1 MRQRRLPRQETTM
14 TPIALPAAVVRALR
28 HPTPEAKDF
37 TPTRFQPA
45 ESKSWFATHYLRF
58 ISSDCPRHQF
68 TLRFYRQLMHCF
80 GHIAHYDSL
89 GFWTEFFTSTA
100 GKIEFLE
107 QTLAWPCYG
116 RPDVTWSDVEGEI
129 IARLR
134 RTNLLDLYRQHLGIE
149 QDAADRAELSRL
161 MAKFGGDTPP
171 ADPGIMRTVLIPM
184 NRSAPTRTSSR
195 QDGDSQLTLGL
206 G

>member
-1 MRQRRLPRQETTM
+1 M

-28 HPTPEAKDF
+28 DPTPDARDF

-45 ESKSWFATHYLRF
+45 ENKSWFATHYLRF

-68 TLRFYRQLMHCF
+68 TLRFYRQLMHCH
-80 GHIAHYDSL
+80 GHIAHYDSG
-89 GFWTEFFTSTA
+89 GFWTEFFASTA

-107 QTLAWPCYG
+107 RTLAWPCYG
-116 RPDVTWSDVEGEI
+116 QPNVTWSDVEREI
-129 IARLR
+129 ITRLR
-134 RTNLLDLYRQHLGIE
+134 RTNLLDIYRRRLSTD
-149 QDAADRAELSRL
+149 QDTADRAELTRL

-171 ADPGIMRTVLIPM
+171 ANPGIMRSVPVPM
-184 NRSAPTRTSSR
+184 NRPAPTRASNR
-195 QDGDSQLTLGL
+195 KDGNSQLTLGL

>member
-1 MRQRRLPRQETTM
+1 M
-14 TPIALPAAVVRALR
+14 TPIALPATVVRALR
-28 HPTPEAKDF
+28 DPAPDAKDF

-45 ESKSWFATHYLRF
+45 ENKSWFAVHYLRF

-68 TLRFYRQLMHCF
+68 TLRFYRQLMHCH
-80 GHIAHYDSL
+80 GHIAHYDL
-89 GFWTEFFTSTA
+89 FGFWTEFFTSTA

-116 RPDVTWSDVEGEI
+116 QPNVTWSDVEGEI

-134 RTNLLDLYRQHLGIE
+134 RVNLLDIYRQRLTTE
-149 QDAADRAELSRL
+149 QDVADRAELTRL

-171 ADPGIMRTVLIPM
+171 ADPGIIRTVLVPT
-184 NRSAPTRTSSR
+184 NRLAPTRASNR

>member
-1 MRQRRLPRQETTM
+1 MTM

-68 TLRFYRQLMHCF
+68 TLRFYRQLMHCH
-80 GHIAHYDSL
+80 GHIAHCDL
-89 GFWTEFFTSTA
+89 FGFWTEFFTSTA

-134 RTNLLDLYRQHLGIE
+134 RTNLLDLYLRHFGTE
-149 QDAADRAELSRL
+149 QDTADRAELTRL
-161 MAKFGGDTPP
+161 MAKFGSDTPP
-171 ADPGIMRTVLIPM
+171 ADPGIMRTVLVPM
-184 NRSAPTRTSSR
+184 NRPAPTRTSSR
-195 QDGDSQLTLGL
+195 QNGDSQLTLGL